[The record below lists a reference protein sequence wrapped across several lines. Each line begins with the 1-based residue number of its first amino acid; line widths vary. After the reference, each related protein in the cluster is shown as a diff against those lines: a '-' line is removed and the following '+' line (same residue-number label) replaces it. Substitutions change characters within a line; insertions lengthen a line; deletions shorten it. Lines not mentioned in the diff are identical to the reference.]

1 MNVID
6 KELSRAFKSRNL
18 RMTKQRAAIL
28 EVLRG
33 TDLHPTADWIYE
45 KVREILP
52 NISLGTVYRNLNILK
67 EHRLLKELNDGGEVS
82 HFDGN
87 TENHYHFICLRCKRI
102 FDIDEPVD
110 IQLDRRISSKTGF
123 EIDHHRLEFYG
134 ICPACRGLPY

>member
-1 MNVID
+1 MDVID
-6 KELSRAFKSRNL
+6 KELSRAFRSKNI
-18 RMTKQRAAIL
+18 RMTRQRRAIL
-28 EVLRG
+28 GVLRS

-67 EHRLLKELNDGGEVS
+67 EHELLRELNYSDEVS

-87 TENHYHFICLRCKRI
+87 AENHYHFICQNCKRI

-134 ICPACRGLPY
+134 ICPNCKDLPY